1 MIQLLGS
8 NLSLNL
14 LFVQLSLFDAGA
26 VSALKLL
33 VTDIYKNLSGRN
45 KVNRKRFF
53 TFKGQTENK
62 KIKQDTY
69 YVAELNL
76 KC

>member
-14 LFVQLSLFDAGA
+14 LFVQLSLFDACA
-26 VSALKLL
+26 ISALKLL

-45 KVNRKRFF
+45 KVNRK
-53 TFKGQTENK
+53 
-62 KIKQDTY
+62 
-69 YVAELNL
+69 
-76 KC
+76 